1 MDKMKDDDPF
11 TRRRCKPTLVT
22 LVRNSLLLI
31 TPNVGIYSLVGF
43 RVRFALS
50 CSDKGCSGRL
60 GDSSGS
66 STGGGRQEIYSGEPS
81 IYTSVNTHYPAIARK
96 YCSLLHTAH
105 VVPMKQSSYTSLM
118 HRSEKCYKQTT
129 ACKRLSACYD
139 FYNV

>member
-31 TPNVGIYSLVGF
+31 TPNVGTYSLVGF

-96 YCSLLHTAH
+96 NCSLLLHICANGT
-105 VVPMKQSSYTSLM
+105 KQLYFS
-118 HRSEKCYKQTT
+118 HAPQ
-129 ACKRLSACYD
+129 
-139 FYNV
+139 